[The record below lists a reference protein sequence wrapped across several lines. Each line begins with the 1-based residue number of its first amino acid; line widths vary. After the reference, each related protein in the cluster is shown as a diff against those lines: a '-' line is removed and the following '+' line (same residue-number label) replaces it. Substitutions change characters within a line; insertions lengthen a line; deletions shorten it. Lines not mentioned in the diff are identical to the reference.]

1 MTVLT
6 RDGADA
12 RHSYSHGPV
21 GNELRGSPAAGMD
34 MRPIRVVFVDDDDD
48 YREAMTGELADHGFE
63 IVDLADGD
71 AMFAY
76 FADGGAADVVVL
88 DWRLPGASGLDL
100 LGQSRRRGIHVPMIV
115 LTGMLSTTY
124 ENAALENGAIDF
136 VNKSRGAAVLAKRI
150 GLIVAA
156 GKKLPEQRRE
166 EVAVCG
172 DLMLRPQ
179 ISRALWKGVDVNFT
193 VVEFNIVHLLVRH
206 VNEYVTYR
214 AIYDCVHHAGFIAG
228 TGEDGY
234 RTNVRSSIKRIR
246 NKFRVID
253 AEFSQIENFLA
264 FGYRWRTIV
273 DDGS

>member
-6 RDGADA
+6 RESADVP
-12 RHSYSHGPV
+12 RNYNRGPV
-21 GNELRGSPAAGMD
+21 GDELHESRVAGIAG
-34 MRPIRVVFVDDDDD
+34 RSIRVIFVDDDED
-48 YREAMTGELADHGFE
+48 YREAMTGELVDHGFDV
-63 IVDLADGD
+63 VDFCDGD

-115 LTGMLSTTY
+115 LTGMLATTY
-124 ENAALENGAIDF
+124 ENAALDNGAIDF

-150 GLIVAA
+150 SLIAA
-156 GKKLPEQRRE
+156 ANKKLPEHRRE
-166 EVAVCG
+166 EVIECG
-172 DLMLRPQ
+172 DLALRPQ
-179 ISRALWKGVDVNFT
+179 VSRAVWKGVDVNLT
-193 VVEFNIVHLLVRH
+193 VVEFNIVHLMVRH
-206 VNEYVTYR
+206 LNEYVTYR

-246 NKFRVID
+246 NKFRAVD
-253 AEFSQIENFLA
+253 AGFGQIENFLA
-264 FGYRWRTIV
+264 FGYRWRSLV
-273 DDGS
+273 DEQA